1 MNKAKVLP
9 KLALTGVIK
18 NGTVYFPFLGA
29 GVFSVFTYFIF
40 ASILHNDL
48 MATLPHSGYAWIMLQ
63 IGKYLLGIILL
74 PFLFYANSFLIKRRK
89 KEIGLYSIL
98 GLEKKH
104 IGFMM
109 LIESLFL
116 YVTALLL
123 GAVGGLV
130 LAKLLFLL
138 LLRMTGLPVDVTFVF
153 YPAAFLETAVYFFC
167 VYAVNF
173 AANLIQVGKTRPV
186 ELLSGSK
193 KGEKEPRFL
202 WLNALAG
209 SALLLWGYYVA
220 VNARVDS
227 MIYTNFFLAV
237 LLVVFGTYLLF
248 TSGSI
253 AILKLLKRNGGFYY
267 RPANFIT
274 VSGMLYRMKKN
285 AASLANI
292 CIFSTMIMITLV
304 CTASLF
310 LGIDEILAFDS
321 PYDAEA
327 AFDGQFVDKSEI
339 SQEITALAAEHDVH
353 LEDMIIYDS
362 IRLPFGLEGNK
373 LKEKFSPKRAQ
384 DNYRVSFLTL
394 EDYNLMEAPAGSLT
408 EHEIFLYSTG
418 PDLDMDTLQA
428 GNITLQVRQELAHIY
443 AFPKSDKNTHDMEIF
458 VIVSDTA
465 VRDSLAME
473 WASMNL
479 ERNEGLKRHVKFS
492 VSGEK
497 ENRYSMIKDFSVWAG
512 AQDNPSFVT
521 NNLDGR
527 DALFALHGG
536 LLFIGVLFSL
546 IFFMCLILIMY
557 YKQISEGYED
567 RDGFVI
573 MQKVGMSDREIKST
587 IGRQILLVFFLPLLG
602 AILHSIAG
610 LFMVEQLFATLRM
623 FNGILIV
630 RCTIVVIIVFLVL
643 YAASYSVTA
652 RTYYRIVRQS

>member
-18 NGTVYFPFLGA
+18 NGTVYFPYLGA

-116 YVTALLL
+116 YVIALLL

-153 YPAAFLETAVYFFC
+153 YPAAFLETTVYFFC
-167 VYAVNF
+167 VYAINF

-220 VNARVDS
+220 INARVDS

-237 LLVVFGTYLLF
+237 LLVVSGTYLLF

-353 LEDMIIYDS
+353 LKDMIIYDS

-373 LKEKFSPKRAQ
+373 LQECSPAWR
-384 DNYRVSFLTL
+384 DNYQVSFLTVEDFNQMETPADPL
-394 EDYNLMEAPAGSLT
+394 EKNQ
-408 EHEIFLYSTG
+408 IFLYSTG
-418 PDLDMDTLQA
+418 PDLDMDTLQI
-428 GNITLQVRQELAHIY
+428 GNITLQVRQELTHIA
-443 AFPKSDKNTHDMEIF
+443 AFPKSDKNAHGMEIF
-458 VIVSDTA
+458 VIVSDA
-465 VRDSLAME
+465 AMQDSLAME

-479 ERNEGLKRHVKFS
+479 GKNEVLKRHVKFS

-497 ENRYSMIKDFSVWAG
+497 EDRYSMIVDFSAWAG

-573 MQKVGMSDREIKST
+573 MQKVGMSDKEIKST

-623 FNGILIV
+623 FNGILIA
-630 RCTIVVIIVFLVL
+630 RCAIVVIIVFLVL

-652 RTYYRIVRQS
+652 KTYYRIVRQL